1 MFRLR
6 AAHGRSGPAPELPL
20 EPDARRTR
28 LRRGGPRTPIP
39 LLPIIAVGA
48 GIGVAYVSQSA
59 HATKSTYELTALQA
73 EQQQLVSQDGQL
85 GDELARLQSSERI
98 ISAAQ
103 TLGMQP
109 SGQWS
114 YVAAKSVQILGTS
127 TAPQEASAAQS
138 GALQQLIGVLGGD
151 AAARP

>member
-1 MFRLR
+1 M
-6 AAHGRSGPAPELPL
+6 
-20 EPDARRTR
+20 
-28 LRRGGPRTPIP
+28 
-39 LLPIIAVGA
+39 GA

-98 ISAAQ
+98 VAAAQ

-109 SGQWS
+109 DGQWS
-114 YVAAKSVQILGTS
+114 YVAAKPVQILGAGGS
-127 TAPQEASAAQS
+127 PQEAATAQS
-138 GALQQLIGVLGGD
+138 GALQQLIGVLGGG
-151 AAARP
+151 AAERP